1 MFDKCCDKLYIVF
14 VNIFVKEKSM
24 EKISLEY
31 PHISFLS
38 KWELK
43 EDTIYELGQCDSI
56 IRALSDIPIRP
67 VYRRMLLSVS
77 LIKGAQSTTA
87 IEGNTLTDEEVEKV
101 NEGIKLPP
109 SKEYQEIEVRNIL
122 DALNELLK
130 EVTTDNKLEII
141 SIDLIKRFNY
151 LVGKDLGEH
160 FEAIPGKLRNYNVIV
175 GVKYRPPDYHDVESL
190 LKQFCDW
197 SVKEFHFAKGQD
209 FRNSV
214 IQAIVSHVYIAWIHP
229 FGDGNGRTAR
239 LLEFYILLRSGNPD
253 FASHLLS
260 NFYNET
266 RNEYYRH
273 LEKSTKT
280 GNLSDFIAYAIK
292 GYRDGLNNILSLIQ
306 LDQFKTSW
314 INYIHETFQ
323 TNKIKSKNENLN
335 KRRRNLMLAIP
346 IDKRL
351 TIDEILNLNVDVA
364 STYKI
369 LSRRTLMR
377 DIKELIDL
385 ELLKNEQDIYWANI
399 DLLKRYIP
407 KKINKINN

>member
-1 MFDKCCDKLYIVF
+1 
-14 VNIFVKEKSM
+14 M
-24 EKISLEY
+24 EKILQKY
-31 PHISFLS
+31 PHISFLP

-43 EDTIYELGQCDSI
+43 EDSMFELGQCDAI
-56 IRALSDIPIRP
+56 IRALCDIPIRP
-67 VYRRMLLSVS
+67 EYRSMLQTVS
-77 LIKGAQSTTA
+77 LTKGAQSTTA
-87 IEGNTLTDEEVEKV
+87 IEGNTLTLEEIEKV

-122 DALNELLK
+122 NAFNELLR
-130 EVTTDNKLEII
+130 EAADDNKLEAITI
-141 SIDLIKRFNY
+141 NLIKRFNY
-151 LVGKDLGEH
+151 LVGKDLGDH
-160 FEAIPGKLRNYNVIV
+160 FEAIPGKLRDYPVIV
-175 GVKYRPPDYHDVESL
+175 GAKYRPPDYHDVEFL

-197 SVKEFHFAKGQD
+197 SVKEFHFTKGQD
-209 FRNSV
+209 FRKSV

-280 GNLSDFIAYAIK
+280 GDLSDFIAYAIK
-292 GYRDGLNNILSLIQ
+292 GYRDGLNDILSLIQ
-306 LDQFKTSW
+306 SEQFKTSW
-314 INYIHETFQ
+314 INYIHESFQ
-323 TNKIKSKNENLN
+323 TNKVKTKNENIN
-335 KRRRNLMLAIP
+335 KRRRGLMLIIP
-346 IDKRL
+346 IFKRL
-351 TIDEILNLNVDVA
+351 TLEVILNINVDISA
-364 STYKI
+364 TYKL

-377 DIKELIDL
+377 DTKELIDL
-385 ELLKNEQDIYWANI
+385 DLLKNDQNTYWANT

-407 KKINKINN
+407 KKISNKSNN

>member
-1 MFDKCCDKLYIVF
+1 
-14 VNIFVKEKSM
+14 M
-24 EKISLEY
+24 EKILQKY
-31 PHISFLS
+31 PHISFLP

-43 EDTIYELGQCDSI
+43 EDTIFELGQCDAI
-56 IRALSDIPIRP
+56 IRTLRDIPIRP
-67 VYRRMLLSVS
+67 EYRNMLQKVS
-77 LIKGAQSTTA
+77 LTKGAQATTA
-87 IEGNTLTDEEVEKV
+87 IEGNTLTNEEVEKV

-122 DALNELLK
+122 NAFNKLLR
-130 EVTTDNKLEII
+130 EVADDNKLEVITI
-141 SIDLIKRFNY
+141 NLSKRFNY
-151 LVGKDLGEH
+151 LVGKDLGDH
-160 FEAIPGKLRNYNVIV
+160 FEAIPGKLRDYPVIV
-175 GVKYRPPDYHDVESL
+175 GVKYRPPDYHDVEFL

-209 FRNSV
+209 FRESV
-214 IQAIVSHVYIAWIHP
+214 IQAIVSHIYIAWIHP

-280 GNLSDFIAYAIK
+280 GDLSGFIAYAIK
-292 GYRDGLNNILSLIQ
+292 GYRDGLNDILRLIQ
-306 LDQFKTSW
+306 LNQFGTSW
-314 INYIHETFQ
+314 INYIHESFRT
-323 TNKIKSKNENLN
+323 TKIKSKNENLN

-346 IDKRL
+346 IFKRL
-351 TIDEILNLNVDVA
+351 TLDEILNLNVDISA
-364 STYKI
+364 TYKI

-385 ELLKNEQDIYWANI
+385 DLLKNEQDTYWANI

>member
-1 MFDKCCDKLYIVF
+1 MDKILQK
-14 VNIFVKEKSM
+14 
-24 EKISLEY
+24 Y
-31 PHISFLS
+31 PHISFLP

-43 EDTIYELGQCDSI
+43 EDSIYELGQCDAT
-56 IRALSDIPIRP
+56 IRALRDIPIRP
-67 VYRRMLLSVS
+67 EYRNMLQTVS
-77 LIKGAQSTTA
+77 LTKGAQATTA
-87 IEGNTLTDEEVEKV
+87 IEGNTLTNEEVEKV

-122 DALNELLK
+122 NAFNELLR
-130 EVTTDNKLEII
+130 EVTIDNKLEVIT
-141 SIDLIKRFNY
+141 IDLIKRLNY
-151 LVGKDLGEH
+151 LVGKDLEDH
-160 FEAIPGKLRNYNVIV
+160 FEAIPGKLRNYPVIV
-175 GVKYRPPDYHDVESL
+175 GVKYRPPDYHDVEFL
-190 LKQFCDW
+190 LKQFCEW

-209 FRNSV
+209 FRESV

-266 RNEYYRH
+266 RSEYYRH

-280 GNLSDFIAYAIK
+280 GNLSGFIAYAIK
-292 GYRDGLNNILSLIQ
+292 GYRDGLNDILGFIQ

-314 INYIHETFQ
+314 INYIHESFQ

-346 IDKRL
+346 IFKRL
-351 TIDEILNLNVDVA
+351 TIEEILNLNVDISA
-364 STYKI
+364 TYKI

-385 ELLKNEQDIYWANI
+385 DLLKNEQDTYWANI

>member
-1 MFDKCCDKLYIVF
+1 
-14 VNIFVKEKSM
+14 M
-24 EKISLEY
+24 EKILQKY
-31 PHISFLS
+31 PHISFLP

-43 EDTIYELGQCDSI
+43 GDTLFELGQCDAI
-56 IRALSDIPIRP
+56 IRTLRDIPIRP
-67 VYRRMLLSVS
+67 EYRNMLQKVS
-77 LIKGAQSTTA
+77 LTKGAQATTA
-87 IEGNTLTDEEVEKV
+87 IEGNTLTNEEVEKV

-122 DALNELLK
+122 NALNELLR
-130 EVTTDNKLEII
+130 EVADDNKLEVITI
-141 SIDLIKRFNY
+141 NLIKRFNY
-151 LVGKDLGEH
+151 LVGKDLGDH
-160 FEAIPGKLRNYNVIV
+160 FEAIPGKLRDYSVVV
-175 GVKYRPPDYHDVESL
+175 GAKYRPPDYHDLEFL

-209 FRNSV
+209 FRESV

-280 GNLSDFIAYAIK
+280 GDLSGFIAYAIK
-292 GYRDGLNNILSLIQ
+292 GYRDGLNDILRLIQ
-306 LDQFKTSW
+306 LNQFETSW
-314 INYIHETFQ
+314 INYIHGSFQ
-323 TNKIKSKNENLN
+323 TTKIKSKNENLN

-346 IDKRL
+346 IFKRL
-351 TIDEILNLNVDVA
+351 TLDEILNLNVDISA
-364 STYKI
+364 TYKI

-385 ELLKNEQDIYWANI
+385 DLLKNEQDTYWANI

-407 KKINKINN
+407 EKINKINN